1 MSHARHV
8 QRRHTWMRTLKLEEL
23 EQRLLLNG
31 DPGISSVQASY
42 SLGDLDG
49 ANGFV
54 LEGIDVDDNSA
65 WSVSNA
71 GDVDGDGY
79 DDILIGAIEADLGG
93 DEQAGETYV
102 VFGKASGFTASVD
115 LGVLDGSDGFVLEGI
130 DVYHESGWSVS
141 TAGDVNGD
149 GYADILIGAYL
160 ADPNGRN
167 SGETYVVFGKSG
179 SFTASMDLGALD
191 GTNGFVLEGIDK

>member
-54 LEGIDVDDNSA
+54 LEGID
-65 WSVSNA
+65 
-71 GDVDGDGY
+71 
-79 DDILIGAIEADLGG
+79 
-93 DEQAGETYV
+93 
-102 VFGKASGFTASVD
+102 K
-115 LGVLDGSDGFVLEGI
+115 
-130 DVYHESGWSVS
+130 
-141 TAGDVNGD
+141 
-149 GYADILIGAYL
+149 
-160 ADPNGRN
+160 
-167 SGETYVVFGKSG
+167 
-179 SFTASMDLGALD
+179 
-191 GTNGFVLEGIDK
+191 